1 VYKESLMKDLDEQK
15 KIAVLID
22 ADNAQHSRIKAVL
35 AEISTH
41 GHIITKRAYGDWSSS
56 NLKSWK
62 TILNE
67 YSIQPVQQFA
77 YTTGKN
83 STDASMI
90 IDAMD
95 LLYTGK
101 YDSFV
106 LVSSDSDFTKL
117 ASRLREAE
125 KFVFGVGEA
134 KTPAAF
140 RNACDDFILV
150 ENLERETLSVDEL
163 IRRPRGVAARS
174 ALGKVAAPV
183 AITSATTNSAITT
196 NAASTAP
203 NAAAPTAAAAAESP
217 KPNARGKSSRTGKKS
232 AASKQRQIVPG
243 ASAIEEVIELL
254 DIASQKYADEDG
266 WTNVAAAGTY
276 IKRSMPDFD
285 PRTYGFMKLSD
296 LISSMTEI
304 YDIKRLSG
312 KGTGSIVAYKRV

>member
-1 VYKESLMKDLDEQK
+1 MKDLDEQK

-35 AEISTH
+35 AEIATH
-41 GHIITKRAYGDWSSS
+41 GHIITKRAYGDWSRN
-56 NLKSWK
+56 NLRAWKS
-62 TILNE
+62 ILNE
-67 YSIQPVQQFA
+67 YSIQPIQQFA

-95 LLYTGK
+95 LLYTEK

-134 KTPAAF
+134 KTPSAF

-150 ENLERETLSVDEL
+150 ENLDRDSKETE
-163 IRRPRGVAARS
+163 ATAK
-174 ALGKVAAPV
+174 ATKATANPV
-183 AITSATTNSAITT
+183 ATT
-196 NAASTAP
+196 
-203 NAAAPTAAAAAESP
+203 AAAPKSTVRTKNTRNTKTTKQKETALGTP
-217 KPNARGKSSRTGKKS
+217 
-232 AASKQRQIVPG
+232 
-243 ASAIEEVIELL
+243 AIDEVINLL
-254 DIASQKYADEDG
+254 DIASDKFADEDG
-266 WTNVAAAGTY
+266 WTDVSAAGNY

-285 PRTYGFMKLSD
+285 TRTYGFQKLSD
-296 LISSMTEI
+296 LIANLMENFE
-304 YDIKRLSG
+304 IKRISG
-312 KGTGSIVAYKRV
+312 KGAGNIVTYKKIDRS